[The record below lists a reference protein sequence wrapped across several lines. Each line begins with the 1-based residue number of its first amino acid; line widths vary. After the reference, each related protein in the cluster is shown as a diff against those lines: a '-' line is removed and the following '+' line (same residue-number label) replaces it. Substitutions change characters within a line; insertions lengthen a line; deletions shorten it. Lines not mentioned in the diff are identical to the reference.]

1 LEGHAVKTLLING
14 DLINT
19 EKSIVEEKDILI
31 EDGMVTGLFPRGQF
45 TNNEHK
51 IQRLDIAGKVVIPG
65 LIDMHVHL
73 REPGEEYKETIETGC
88 RAAAAGGFTGIACM
102 PNTKPA
108 NDNSSVTE
116 FIISKARKKGIIRVY
131 PIAAI
136 TMGRKGNNMT
146 EFGELKKAGAVGIS
160 DDGSPVKN
168 SEIMRRALEY
178 ANYHNLTVIS
188 HCEDTDLSNGGH
200 MNEGN
205 ISARMGLRGIPSASE
220 EIMIKRDISLAGFT
234 GCPVHIAHVSTA
246 GSVEA
251 VRRAKEKGIPVTAE
265 TAPHYFTLDHSAV
278 EGYDTNA
285 KMNPPLRTRLD
296 VEEIKKGLA
305 EGIIDVIAT
314 DHAPHHTLVK
324 EVEFDQA
331 AFGIIGL
338 ETALPLTLNL
348 VREGVLSLPDAI
360 KKLSQQPAMILGIEG
375 GIINEGARVDL
386 AVIDTE
392 EEFIFSKEDIQ
403 SKSKNSPFIGTTL
416 KGRNIFT
423 MVEGKI
429 VWSRDSKYS
438 CS

>member
-1 LEGHAVKTLLING
+1 MKTLLING

>member
-1 LEGHAVKTLLING
+1 VKTLLING

-19 EKSIVEEKDILI
+19 EKSIVEEKDILV
-31 EDGMVTGLFPRGQF
+31 EDGLIAEVFSRGKHIE
-45 TNNEHK
+45 NEGD
-51 IQRLDIAGKVVIPG
+51 IQHLDISGKVVIPG

-88 RAAAAGGFTGIACM
+88 LAGAAGGFTGIACM
-102 PNTKPA
+102 PNTEPA
-108 NDNSSVTE
+108 NDNASVTE
-116 FIISKARKKGIIRVY
+116 FIISQARKKGIIRVY
-131 PIAAI
+131 PVASI
-136 TMGRKGNNMT
+136 TMGRQGNDLT
-146 EFGELKKAGAVGIS
+146 EFGELKNAGAVGVT

-178 ANYHNLTVIS
+178 AKYHDLTVIS
-188 HCEDTDLSNGGH
+188 HCEDTYLSNGGH
-200 MNEGN
+200 MNEGSL
-205 ISARMGLRGIPSASE
+205 SAKMGLKGIPTASE
-220 EIMIKRDISLAGFT
+220 EIMIKRDISLAEFT

-251 VRRAKEKGIPVTAE
+251 IRRAKINGIPVTAE
-265 TAPHYFTLDHSAV
+265 TTPHYFTLDHSAV
-278 EGYDTNA
+278 EGYNTNA
-285 KMNPPLRTRLD
+285 KMNPPLRTGFD
-296 VEEIKKGLA
+296 VDEIKKGLA
-305 EGIIDVIAT
+305 EGVIDVIAT

-324 EVEFDQA
+324 EVEFDNA

-348 VREGVLSLPDAI
+348 VREGVLSLPNAI
-360 KKLSQQPAMILGIEG
+360 KKLSLQPAMILGIEG
-375 GIINEGARVDL
+375 GGIKKGGRADL
-386 AVIDTE
+386 SVVNPD
-392 EEFIFSKEDIQ
+392 EEFLFDKEDIL

-429 VWSRDSKYS
+429 VWSRDSKYP